1 MSKISTDLSFIPN
14 SKCLKTNDTMR
25 NSLKQRCVV
34 HLTYYVNYKVRFFLR
49 RSRIPYDRKE
59 IKNVQVLIALWVKE
73 KSFFFFLQFLIHC
86 KLVLRSRRFFNEM
99 KIVFA
104 ACSFLFYEFYRAL
117 LTCNTVRCGMRKDKK
132 ILKDKKNL
140 RFPLK
145 KKKNGIRKLLF
156 VVEIF
161 GWKKKRK
168 ETLLFNIL
176 QNHSGKGVLSDQC
189 VPPQC

>member
-1 MSKISTDLSFIPN
+1 M
-14 SKCLKTNDTMR
+14 
-25 NSLKQRCVV
+25 
-34 HLTYYVNYKVRFFLR
+34 
-49 RSRIPYDRKE
+49 
-59 IKNVQVLIALWVKE
+59 KE

-145 KKKNGIRKLLF
+145 KKKRMEFENCFLWLKFL
-156 VVEIF
+156 VE
-161 GWKKKRK
+161 KKKEK
-168 ETLLFNIL
+168 KLSFLIFCKTIL
-176 QNHSGKGVLSDQC
+176 EKGFFQISVS
-189 VPPQC
+189 PPSVSRVQHN

>member
-104 ACSFLFYEFYRAL
+104 ACSFFFFTNFIALCWHAILWDARWEKIKNSKRQKEFE
-117 LTCNTVRCGMRKDKK
+117 
-132 ILKDKKNL
+132 ISI
-140 RFPLK
+140 K
-145 KKKNGIRKLLF
+145 KKK
-156 VVEIF
+156 
-161 GWKKKRK
+161 KKKRVEFENCFLWLK
-168 ETLLFNIL
+168 FLIEKKKRNSPF
-176 QNHSGKGVLSDQC
+176 
-189 VPPQC
+189 

>member
-1 MSKISTDLSFIPN
+1 
-14 SKCLKTNDTMR
+14 
-25 NSLKQRCVV
+25 
-34 HLTYYVNYKVRFFLR
+34 
-49 RSRIPYDRKE
+49 
-59 IKNVQVLIALWVKE
+59 
-73 KSFFFFLQFLIHC
+73 
-86 KLVLRSRRFFNEM
+86 
-99 KIVFA
+99 
-104 ACSFLFYEFYRAL
+104 
-117 LTCNTVRCGMRKDKK
+117 MRKDKK

-156 VVEIF
+156 VIEIF
-161 GWKKKRK
+161 LIEKKK

>member
-1 MSKISTDLSFIPN
+1 M
-14 SKCLKTNDTMR
+14 
-25 NSLKQRCVV
+25 
-34 HLTYYVNYKVRFFLR
+34 
-49 RSRIPYDRKE
+49 
-59 IKNVQVLIALWVKE
+59 KE

-145 KKKNGIRKLLF
+145 KKKKNGIRKLLF
-156 VVEIF
+156 VIEIF
-161 GWKKKRK
+161 LIEKKK

-176 QNHSGKGVLSDQC
+176 QNHSFKSVCPPPVLVEYNTIEKIDERRGRCMPFSTS
-189 VPPQC
+189 

>member
-1 MSKISTDLSFIPN
+1 M
-14 SKCLKTNDTMR
+14 
-25 NSLKQRCVV
+25 
-34 HLTYYVNYKVRFFLR
+34 
-49 RSRIPYDRKE
+49 
-59 IKNVQVLIALWVKE
+59 LIALWVKE

-145 KKKNGIRKLLF
+145 KKKTGIRKLLF

-161 GWKKKRK
+161 NWKKKK
-168 ETLLFNIL
+168 KLSFLIFCKTIL
-176 QNHSGKGVLSDQC
+176 EKGFFQITHVS
-189 VPPQC
+189 PPQC

>member
-1 MSKISTDLSFIPN
+1 M
-14 SKCLKTNDTMR
+14 
-25 NSLKQRCVV
+25 
-34 HLTYYVNYKVRFFLR
+34 
-49 RSRIPYDRKE
+49 
-59 IKNVQVLIALWVKE
+59 KE

-145 KKKNGIRKLLF
+145 KKKTGIRKLLF
-156 VVEIF
+156 VIEIF
-161 GWKKKRK
+161 LIEKKK

-176 QNHSGKGVLSDQC
+176 QNHSGKGVLSDHSC
-189 VPPQC
+189 VSPPVLVEYNTIEKIDERRGRCMPFSTS